1 MVNRAGVVTPE
12 GVLLDY
18 RPAGLATRSIGRLVD
33 ISIQFLLVY
42 VVFTV
47 AISITFGVGLS
58 GTVLVVLGVFLGFL
72 LLFVYPVMFEV
83 FGGGR
88 TPGHRATG
96 TRVICTDGGPVT
108 FRHAAIR
115 SLLFLID
122 GVGTSGFAGAVSVLV
137 SKRGQRLGDLAAGT
151 MVVRLDAT
159 KVWDNREHPI
169 STALTDRASTFEAR
183 RLEQAD
189 VDLARTL
196 VERGADFFP
205 GTQLDLATRLAKR
218 LDDQLGGVMTSADRP
233 ADFLVAV
240 IGLSA
245 GAASPERS
253 GLEQVDAPARDD
265 FTDATVGQDTSADVA
280 HEQFETTA
288 VVPEEVTS
296 TEAGEE
302 GFAPPT

>member
-1 MVNRAGVVTPE
+1 MINRAGVVTPE
-12 GVLLDY
+12 GVLLSY

-33 ISIQFLLVY
+33 ISVQLLLVY

-47 AISITFGVGLS
+47 ALAISFGAGLS
-58 GTVLVVLGVFLGFL
+58 GTILVVLGVFLGFV

-96 TRVICTDGGPVT
+96 TRVICTDGGPVA

-115 SLLFLID
+115 SLLFLVD

-137 SKRGQRLGDLAAGT
+137 SHRGQRLGDLAAGT
-151 MVVRLDAT
+151 MVVRLDAP

-169 STALTDRASTFEAR
+169 PTALAERAASFEAR

-196 VERGADFFP
+196 VERGATLFP
-205 GTQLDLATRLAKR
+205 GAQLDLATRLATR
-218 LDDQLGGVMTSADRP
+218 LDDQLGGVMTSSDRP
-233 ADFLVAV
+233 ADFLVAI
-240 IGLSA
+240 IGL
-245 GAASPERS
+245 GTASSTDSLSRES
-253 GLEQVDAPARDD
+253 SVVPARGD
-265 FTDATVGQDTSADVA
+265 FTDAPVGNEPSAVVVA
-280 HEQFETTA
+280 EQPETTA
-288 VVPEEVTS
+288 VVAEDVAATHR
-296 TEAGEE
+296 GEE